1 MTFHIVTIFPE
12 FFRGPLACGILGRA
26 RQSGLVTVEVHDLRT
41 WTTDV
46 HRSVD
51 DRPFGGEEGMV
62 MKIEPIDAALAAV
75 TSRCA
80 GDAAWKVLLSAQGRR
95 FDQSCAQRL
104 AAAERDLVLVCGRYE
119 GVDERVAQHL
129 VDEELSVGD
138 YVLSGGEWA
147 AGVIVDSV
155 TRLRPGAV
163 GNAVSTR
170 RESFAPLDG
179 DGVGILDHPQYTRPA
194 RYAPQRLPGE
204 SWDVPEVLLSGHHAE
219 VARWRREA
227 ALAKTRANR
236 PDLLRSGSPA
246 RIDTALEANRESG
259 LAGASRDESGE
270 AESCRTR

>member
-12 FFRGPLACGILGRA
+12 FFREPLACGILGRA
-26 RQSGLVTVEVHDLRT
+26 RQAGLVTVEVHDLRT

-46 HRSVD
+46 HRTVD
-51 DRPFGGEEGMV
+51 DRPYGGEEGMV
-62 MKIEPIDAALAAV
+62 MKIEPIDAALADV

-80 GDAAWKVLLSAQGRR
+80 GGAPWKVLLSAQGRC
-95 FDQSCAQRL
+95 FDQASARRL

-129 VDEELSVGD
+129 VDEELSVGN

-155 TRLRPGAV
+155 ARLRPGAV
-163 GNAVSTR
+163 GNAASTR

-179 DGVGILDHPQYTRPA
+179 AGVGILDYPQYTRPA
-194 RYAPQRLPGE
+194 RYAPKRLLGE

-246 RIDTALEANRESG
+246 RIDTALEANRETG
-259 LAGASRDESGE
+259 LAVASRDELGE
-270 AESCRTR
+270 TESCRTR

>member
-41 WTTDV
+41 WTKDV

-62 MKIEPIDAALAAV
+62 MKIEPIDAALAEV

-194 RYAPQRLPGE
+194 RYAPQRLLGE

-270 AESCRTR
+270 TESCRTR